1 MDKTFNISEAAEII
15 GVSVK
20 TLQRWDRDGKLV
32 ANRTPSNR
40 RYYTENQ
47 LKEIRLANNI
57 VEDKMELTE
66 YIKSMNCGDV
76 ITIEFAD
83 ECVDCITKTKWFD
96 TIIFILGGLGRTGE
110 PIIIGSFY
118 EEEDIDA
125 DMVINR
131 INKSVE
137 EEFKIEN
144 GLGKITIAYNAD
156 EVFKNFNDGNFC
168 YRK

>member
-40 RYYTENQ
+40 RYYTEKQ
-47 LKEIRLANNI
+47 IKEIRLPNN
-57 VEDKMELTE
+57 VTKDGMELSE

-83 ECVDCITKTKWFD
+83 ECVEYITKTKWFD
-96 TIIFILGGLGRTGE
+96 TIIFILGGLGRTEE
-110 PIIIGSFY
+110 PIIVGSFY

-131 INKSVE
+131 IHKSVE
-137 EEFKIEN
+137 EDFKIEEDV
-144 GLGKITIAYNAD
+144 GKITITYNAD
-156 EVFKNFNDGNFC
+156 EVFKNFDDENFY

>member
-40 RYYTENQ
+40 RYYTEKQ
-47 LKEIRLANNI
+47 LKEVRLSNS
-57 VEDKMELTE
+57 VTKDGTELSE

-83 ECVDCITKTKWFD
+83 ECMEFITKTKWFD
-96 TIIFILGGLGRTGE
+96 SIIFILGGLGRIEE
-110 PIIIGSFY
+110 PTIVGSFY
-118 EEEDIDA
+118 EEDEINADIVVDRVTKSLEED
-125 DMVINR
+125 
-131 INKSVE
+131 
-137 EEFKIEN
+137 FKIEEDM
-144 GLGKITIAYNAD
+144 GKITITYNDD
-156 EVFKNFNDGNFC
+156 EVFKNFDDGNFC